1 MEIDY
6 ERSIRTISDRLK
18 EIEDISLEDDS
29 YNDEF
34 LELNKILTL
43 FRNVLKI
50 ERFRNGHTASYK
62 LFKMTPERG
71 NMTFS

>member
-6 ERSIRTISDRLK
+6 ELSIRTISTRIEEIK
-18 EIEDISLEDDS
+18 EISLEDDT

-50 ERFRNGHTASYK
+50 ERFRKGNSESYR

-71 NMTFS
+71 NITFS